1 MGPVSRANLAFWLL
15 WLAALFWCG
24 RNSFDDPSSIFYD
37 QAAAYTQR
45 YSALRGLEID
55 AFLAN
60 DTRVAAARPPDHH
73 DEILCV
79 GVPSINRTSEG
90 FLARTVGGL
99 VDGLTPAERASL
111 HVVVLLADKT
121 PAAHFAYGQPW
132 LTAVVDEVLVYEQA
146 GKDHSAL
153 PGYRTIPFEIRPDGR
168 RRGDG
173 RVENMRLDHS
183 VLVETCRA
191 RGAPYFAFVEDD
203 IVTSP
208 DWYRKFLEGV
218 ARLELRTKRAPDR
231 DWVYLRLFYSEIF
244 MGWNAEEWATYAEVI
259 FLVYAAFIVGF
270 LVLRGRQRRRLAA
283 APSGYS
289 PLMSK
294 EEPAAARSAQSQ
306 RHLQKFNH
314 LSAMV
319 IGLWLPAAI
328 ALVFLGG
335 RITMRRLSPVP
346 RPGIREMP
354 RYGCCAQGLVIPKRH
369 LPTFYSL
376 LLDPPYDFPGDMML
390 EGHADQKNLAK
401 WALEPSVMQHVGLK
415 QSSEGTRLAEVWNFS
430 FERRTM
436 ATKNG

>member
-1 MGPVSRANLAFWLL
+1 MGLVSRANAAFWLL
-15 WLAALFWCG
+15 WLAALLWCSQ
-24 RNSFDDPSSIFYD
+24 NSFDDPSSIFYN
-37 QAAAYTQR
+37 QAAAYAQR
-45 YSALRGLEID
+45 YSALRGLAID

-60 DTRVAAARPPDHH
+60 ETRVAAARPPDHR

-79 GVPSINRTSEG
+79 GVPSINRTTEG

-99 VDGLTPAERASL
+99 VDSLMPAERASV
-111 HVVVLLADKT
+111 HIIVLLADKA
-121 PAAHFAYGQPW
+121 PAEHFAYGQPW
-132 LTAVVDEVLVYEQA
+132 LTSLVDEVLVYEQP

-153 PGYRTIPFEIRPDGR
+153 PGYRTIPFDNRPDGQP
-168 RRGDG
+168 RGEG

-183 VLVETCRA
+183 VLVETCRD
-191 RGAPYFAFVEDD
+191 RGAPYFAFIEDD

-218 ARLELRTKRAPDR
+218 ARLELKTQHSHK

-259 FLVYAAFIVGF
+259 FLIYTAFILGF
-270 LVLRGRQRRRLAA
+270 FYLRRRQRRRFV

-289 PLMSK
+289 ALMSK
-294 EEPAAARSAQSQ
+294 EDPGSKWAQSQ

-314 LSAMV
+314 LSALV
-319 IGLWLPAAI
+319 IGLWLPAVI

-335 RITMRRLSPVP
+335 RISMKRVNPVP
-346 RPGIREMP
+346 QPGIREMP

-369 LPTFYSL
+369 LPIFHSL
-376 LLDPPYDFPGDMML
+376 LRDPPYDFPGDMML
-390 EGHADQKNLAK
+390 EGHADQNDLAK

-430 FERRTM
+430 FERRKM
-436 ATKNG
+436 ASTHD